1 MRRFQCVFASPGLKE
16 AIFEQGNLI
25 HVFVYIR
32 RKDFTMKI
40 VSVTGKAVIA
50 TLVSLSMVGS
60 LAFADP
66 SEGKGKPYKAEKKA
80 AKKVKKDKKGKKG
93 TDADTGSLVM
103 AGITVAQARRL
114 ALDYR
119 YTGYKS
125 LPPGIQKNLARGK
138 PLPPGIAKKVVPS
151 GMLSHLPRHR
161 GYEWRVAGTDLI
173 LVAIATNVVADVL
186 SGVFR

>member
-1 MRRFQCVFASPGLKE
+1 
-16 AIFEQGNLI
+16 
-25 HVFVYIR
+25 
-32 RKDFTMKI
+32 MKI

>member
-1 MRRFQCVFASPGLKE
+1 
-16 AIFEQGNLI
+16 
-25 HVFVYIR
+25 
-32 RKDFTMKI
+32 MKI
-40 VSVTGKAVIA
+40 LSVAGKTVIVA
-50 TLVSLSMVGS
+50 LVSMSMIGTP
-60 LAFADP
+60 AFAKP
-66 SEGKGKPYKAEKKA
+66 PEGKGKPEKAEKKA

-93 TDADTGSLVM
+93 TNADTGSLVM
-103 AGITVAQARRL
+103 AGITMAEARRH

-138 PLPPGIAKKVVPS
+138 PLPPGIAKKMVPS
-151 GMLSHLPRHR
+151 RMLSRLPRHA
-161 GYEWRVAGTDLI
+161 GYEWRIAGTDLI